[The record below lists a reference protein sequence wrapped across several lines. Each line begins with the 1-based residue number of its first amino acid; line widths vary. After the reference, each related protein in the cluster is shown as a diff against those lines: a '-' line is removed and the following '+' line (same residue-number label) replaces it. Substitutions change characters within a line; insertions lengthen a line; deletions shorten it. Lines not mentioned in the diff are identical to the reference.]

1 MLVKICGLS
10 TYAHVEAALVGGA
23 DAVGFVFAE
32 SVRRVAPAHAASI
45 ASVVPDT
52 VKKVAVMLHP
62 SNEEWRAV
70 LREFSPDVL
79 QTDAEDFAGL
89 DVPATIERWPVYRE
103 GNRVTDTFG
112 VGQKVPGTFL
122 YEGARSGQGQTVDWT
137 RAADVARRGNM
148 ILAGGLR
155 AANLAEAIA
164 TVRPFGVD
172 VSSAVESAPGVKD
185 SALVSTIA
193 IYDLT
198 MQAQAL
204 IAETFLTFELW
215 FTVGGMYLAVTTA
228 LSLFVNY
235 LENRFRIST

>member
-10 TYAHVEAALVGGA
+10 TYAHVEAALFGGA

-89 DVPATIERWPVYRE
+89 DVPATIERWPGFGE
-103 GNRVTDTFG
+103 GYSR
-112 VGQKVPGTFL
+112 
-122 YEGARSGQGQTVDWT
+122 RSGPV
-137 RAADVARRGNM
+137 RHRR
-148 ILAGGLR
+148 LL
-155 AANLAEAIA
+155 L
-164 TVRPFGVD
+164 
-172 VSSAVESAPGVKD
+172 
-185 SALVSTIA
+185 
-193 IYDLT
+193 
-198 MQAQAL
+198 
-204 IAETFLTFELW
+204 
-215 FTVGGMYLAVTTA
+215 
-228 LSLFVNY
+228 
-235 LENRFRIST
+235 